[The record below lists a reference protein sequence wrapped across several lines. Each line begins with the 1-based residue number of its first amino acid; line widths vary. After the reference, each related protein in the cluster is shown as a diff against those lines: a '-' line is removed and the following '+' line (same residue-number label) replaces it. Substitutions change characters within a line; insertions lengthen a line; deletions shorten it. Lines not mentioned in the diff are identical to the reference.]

1 MSGRNW
7 QLASLAALGLG
18 LVSVSA
24 SAASGVTTKTTPVA
38 GLHKGVHS
46 LGGTTR
52 SATTSAA
59 ATAVHQ
65 AHTLLANANH
75 DYDGHRAKAA
85 AHVTHALRELGGH
98 HHAAGAGNGAANKGN
113 GNKVREPQAQSDE
126 QLKQAMALLSGV
138 RGQIPNAHKAHGH
151 IQAAITELNTALKI
165 R

>member
-98 HHAAGAGNGAANKGN
+98 HHANAANKIAGNN